1 MPNAPTDAQLIGQL
15 TRTNQMVA
23 AALLKR
29 AEANATAT
37 PLGFIGFIA
46 YAAVIGGV
54 AVMIGVLSR

>member
-1 MPNAPTDAQLIGQL
+1 
-15 TRTNQMVA
+15 MVA